1 MVPKCGGENAMK
13 IPLCNGWCIEIPL
26 KTLPTIL
33 IGIASLGIGFAAIL
47 IIFGYSELVSERTI
61 QGSILMT
68 EAIVLAIAMRQ
79 E

>member
-1 MVPKCGGENAMK
+1 MK
-13 IPLCNGWCIEIPL
+13 FPLCNGRYIEIPL
-26 KTLPTIL
+26 KSLPNIL

-47 IIFGYSELVSERTI
+47 ILFGYSELVSERTI